1 MSRSRFVGA
10 PLSVQCAT
18 AGAVGD
24 RSWVWLPGHLGALT
38 RWVPPSLVDEV
49 VQAAGCVERRV
60 RLLPARVVVYFVLVL
75 GLFGECGYRRVWSAM
90 TAGWP
95 RGMVA
100 DPSAAALRQ
109 ARQRLGVK
117 PLMMLFD
124 RLRGPVGT
132 AATPGVFW
140 RGLRLVAWD
149 GTCLEV
155 ADSPQNVACF
165 RRHAA
170 RTSRPAGYPQLRL
183 TALVEC
189 GTRALIDAV
198 FGSQQYTELPQAR
211 CLLASLRPGMLLLAD
226 RGYDGFEALR
236 DAAATGADLLWR
248 VQSGRLLPVIR
259 PLPDGT
265 HLTLVTDRRSAD
277 RLAKW
282 QQRGRRTA
290 MPALTALTLR
300 VISYQI
306 TVTRPDGTSCA
317 GTVRLVTTLLDPKRY
332 PAAELA
338 ALYHQRWEIETA
350 FYGLKV
356 TLRGADR
363 VLRSRTPAGV
373 EQELFALLALYQA
386 SRRAISEAA
395 TSAHLD
401 PDRLSLTIA
410 LHTIRL
416 TVINARTSD
425 PANLVA
431 ALVHTRNL
439 APARRRSRTSPRRV
453 KRTLS
458 PYAYNKIK
466 GSVGHKTPVITTI
479 TLTSHPTTTEPP

>member
-1 MSRSRFVGA
+1 
-10 PLSVQCAT
+10 
-18 AGAVGD
+18 
-24 RSWVWLPGHLGALT
+24 
-38 RWVPPSLVDEV
+38 
-49 VQAAGCVERRV
+49 
-60 RLLPARVVVYFVLVL
+60 
-75 GLFGECGYRRVWSAM
+75 
-90 TAGWP
+90 
-95 RGMVA
+95 
-100 DPSAAALRQ
+100 
-109 ARQRLGVK
+109 
-117 PLMMLFD
+117 
-124 RLRGPVGT
+124 
-132 AATPGVFW
+132 
-140 RGLRLVAWD
+140 
-149 GTCLEV
+149 
-155 ADSPQNVACF
+155 
-165 RRHAA
+165 
-170 RTSRPAGYPQLRL
+170 
-183 TALVEC
+183 
-189 GTRALIDAV
+189 
-198 FGSQQYTELPQAR
+198 
-211 CLLASLRPGMLLLAD
+211 MLLLAD

-401 PDRLSLTIA
+401 
-410 LHTIRL
+410 
-416 TVINARTSD
+416 
-425 PANLVA
+425 
-431 ALVHTRNL
+431 
-439 APARRRSRTSPRRV
+439 
-453 KRTLS
+453 
-458 PYAYNKIK
+458 
-466 GSVGHKTPVITTI
+466 
-479 TLTSHPTTTEPP
+479 

>member
-1 MSRSRFVGA
+1 
-10 PLSVQCAT
+10 
-18 AGAVGD
+18 
-24 RSWVWLPGHLGALT
+24 
-38 RWVPPSLVDEV
+38 
-49 VQAAGCVERRV
+49 
-60 RLLPARVVVYFVLVL
+60 
-75 GLFGECGYRRVWSAM
+75 
-90 TAGWP
+90 
-95 RGMVA
+95 
-100 DPSAAALRQ
+100 
-109 ARQRLGVK
+109 
-117 PLMMLFD
+117 
-124 RLRGPVGT
+124 
-132 AATPGVFW
+132 
-140 RGLRLVAWD
+140 
-149 GTCLEV
+149 
-155 ADSPQNVACF
+155 
-165 RRHAA
+165 
-170 RTSRPAGYPQLRL
+170 
-183 TALVEC
+183 
-189 GTRALIDAV
+189 
-198 FGSQQYTELPQAR
+198 
-211 CLLASLRPGMLLLAD
+211 
-226 RGYDGFEALR
+226 
-236 DAAATGADLLWR
+236 
-248 VQSGRLLPVIR
+248 
-259 PLPDGT
+259 
-265 HLTLVTDRRSAD
+265 
-277 RLAKW
+277 
-282 QQRGRRTA
+282 
-290 MPALTALTLR
+290 
-300 VISYQI
+300 
-306 TVTRPDGTSCA
+306 
-317 GTVRLVTTLLDPKRY
+317 
-332 PAAELA
+332 
-338 ALYHQRWEIETA
+338 YHQRWEIETA